1 MCLVETLDDRITK
14 FKDEIDKWETS
25 ILRSPNVDF
34 GVLEK
39 ILGLGVDELNQ
50 LDASR
55 AASYAYL
62 LSQYAM
68 AVQYETNRLR
78 AFLGWARKVMPTT
91 YDTEARHD
99 KTRLSRMVT
108 SAEYK
113 VEKTIDLSRRIDS
126 MSYAMQLIA
135 KTRS

>member
-1 MCLVETLDDRITK
+1 METLDERITN
-14 FKDEIDKWETS
+14 FKAEIDKWETS

-62 LSQYAM
+62 LSQYGM
-68 AVQYETNRLR
+68 TVQYETNRLR
-78 AFLGWARKVMPTT
+78 AFLGWARKIMPTT
-91 YDTEARHD
+91 YMTD
-99 KTRLSRMVT
+99 KTRLSKMMT

-113 VEKTIDLSRRIDS
+113 VEKTTDLSRRIDS

-135 KTRS
+135 KTRQ

>member
-1 MCLVETLDDRITK
+1 MECLDDRITK
-14 FKDEIDKWETS
+14 FKDEIEKWEAS

-39 ILGLGVDELNQ
+39 ILGLGVDELNR

-55 AASYAYL
+55 ASYAYL